1 MLAVRTTNA
10 GTSSLKKASSS
21 KRGHPSSIL
30 SAVTTLCM
38 FIADQTVTTIFP
50 IKTLTNKHLCEWR
63 LVSGEDGAIGSYH
76 GSHGISAQIP
86 VYSSGPILNVH
97 IRTDYSVTSSGFIF
111 NFTAV
116 SKSCDVTNMNT
127 ALNSLRINE
136 YYNYP
141 KINTPKFQRNVF

>member
-1 MLAVRTTNA
+1 MLAVRTMNA

-21 KRGHPSSIL
+21 KRGHQSSIL
-30 SAVTTLCM
+30 SAVTTSCT
-38 FIADQTVTTIFP
+38 FIADQTVTAFP
-50 IKTLTNKHLCEWR
+50 TKTLTNKHLCEWR

-111 NFTAV
+111 NFTSV
-116 SKSCDVTNMNT
+116 SKSCDVTTMST